1 MSEKLRPCP
10 NPWCKTSR
18 PQRIRTEETI
28 ACVVRSRVEC
38 TCGAKGPMCDTE
50 DEAIA
55 AWNHRPVI
63 DELIAKVQL
72 VTDSAN
78 EMRRIRQTDLATCQ
92 GMVDR
97 KEQMRRNAEKLSAL
111 LQEENAMLKAQVKRL
126 EDSRFA
132 LAVAHT
138 EDVLTI
144 ERLAFEEKSWQRDGS
159 NATEERRNG

>member
-1 MSEKLRPCP
+1 MGDKLRPYCEECATFS
-10 NPWCKTSR
+10 CKHNA
-18 PQRIRTEETI
+18 EYI
-28 ACVVRSRVEC
+28 A
-38 TCGAKGPMCDTE
+38 
-50 DEAIA
+50 
-55 AWNHRPVI
+55 
-63 DELIAKVQL
+63 ELIAKVQL

-111 LQEENAMLKAQVKRL
+111 FQEENAMLKAQIKQL

-144 ERLAFEEKSWQRDGS
+144 ERLAFEEKSWQ
-159 NATEERRNG
+159 T